1 MDAGTT
7 VAEQD
12 AVQCGRRGV
21 PDRVAASSSEPGPP
35 LADLALELIR
45 ATDVEGL
52 LARLVTAV
60 ASATGLLHVG
70 ALLDPGDGRPARLV
84 RRGPEGPEPT
94 VHDLA
99 ADGTWRSWVAPSP
112 GPRRLTGAA
121 ADARWRAALP
131 GSPAVT
137 GLLEVAVLVDGRLVG
152 AVHAATSGPRVL
164 GDQDEAAVTTL
175 AAFAEVMLGHL
186 ERLRIQRAA
195 ADQEAAA
202 ATARER
208 ERMRTHMLARVIDAQ
223 EAERARVARDL
234 HDQIGQALTS
244 VLLGLHLVDAA
255 VTEDRVVPQE
265 AARQTAE
272 VRELVADALRDVRR
286 LAFEL
291 RPTLLDD
298 VGLVAALDRLA
309 ADLRTRYPV
318 TVEMSVEG
326 LTDDVRLP
334 PEVETVAYRVVQ
346 ESLTNVVRHSG
357 AAAVSVGIEHL
368 EGTLR
373 AVVADD
379 GVGFDPLV
387 VRTSLGLRGM
397 EERAGL
403 VGGTLVLDSAPGRGA
418 TVVLEI
424 PLG

>member
-1 MDAGTT
+1 
-7 VAEQD
+7 
-12 AVQCGRRGV
+12 
-21 PDRVAASSSEPGPP
+21 
-35 LADLALELIR
+35 
-45 ATDVEGL
+45 
-52 LARLVTAV
+52 
-60 ASATGLLHVG
+60 
-70 ALLDPGDGRPARLV
+70 
-84 RRGPEGPEPT
+84 
-94 VHDLA
+94 
-99 ADGTWRSWVAPSP
+99 
-112 GPRRLTGAA
+112 
-121 ADARWRAALP
+121 
-131 GSPAVT
+131 VT